1 MGEVMRV
8 LEVNEALKDE
18 EILEIEGLNILN
30 DLLQMLNTKKKNL

>member
-18 EILEIEGLNILN
+18 EILEIEGLKILN
-30 DLLQMLNTKKKNL
+30 DLLQMLNTKEIFL